1 MVFRD
6 LIRSPLT
13 LSLYLPSLIYAFS
26 VSMLLPIMPLYAS
39 SFNVSYGLIGLL
51 LAGQAIGYL
60 LGDIPAGI
68 LLQRFGGKQVMIA
81 GIVGSLIGTLALFVA
96 TSMPE
101 ALLYRVLAGMSAA
114 LYNVAR
120 HEYLT
125 SAIITENRGRS
136 IALYGGV
143 YRIGKLLGPTVGAFI
158 AGAFGLRA
166 PFLVVSVAMG
176 ISLVVVMRYMP
187 TLEVTRKPESLFN
200 DLSSVLRENR
210 YNFLTA
216 GMGQIFVQMVRAGR
230 EVIVPLYASNV
241 LGLDVELIGLL
252 QSIESALDVM
262 MFYPAGM
269 VMDRF
274 GRKFAIVPSFVYQSL
289 GMALIPFTSSFGM
302 LAVLVATMG
311 FANGLSAGT
320 MMTIGSDLAPTE
332 SRGQFLGVW
341 RLIGDIGASGG
352 PLAVG
357 WVAGLLTLQA
367 SALVIAGSGVLAAS
381 IFAFKVPETLRR
393 EKPPAQ
399 TPLTI
404 PADSPELP

>member
-26 VSMLLPIMPLYAS
+26 VSMLLPVMPLYAD

-51 LAGQAIGYL
+51 IAGQPIGYI

-68 LLQRFGGKQVMIA
+68 LLQRFGGKQIMLA
-81 GIVGSLIGTLALFVA
+81 GILGSLIGTLALFWA

-101 ALLYRVLAGMSAA
+101 AMLYRVLAGMSAA

-125 SAIITENRGRS
+125 SMVITENRGRS

-143 YRIGKLLGPTVGAFI
+143 YRLGKLIGPAAGGFI
-158 AGAFGLRA
+158 AAAFGLRA
-166 PFLVVSVAMG
+166 PFLVVGVAMVLAL
-176 ISLVVVMRYMP
+176 IAVMRYMP
-187 TLEVTRKPESLFN
+187 TLEVTRKPETIF
-200 DLSSVLRENR
+200 DGLSTVLRENR

-230 EVIVPLYASNV
+230 ETIVPLYASNV
-241 LGLDVELIGLL
+241 LGLDVDLIGIL

-274 GRKFAIVPSFVYQSL
+274 GRKFAIVPSFMFQSL
-289 GMALIPFTSSFGM
+289 GMALIPLTSSFGM
-302 LAVLVATMG
+302 LAVLVGTMG

-341 RLIGDIGASGG
+341 RLIGDVGASGG

-393 EKPPAQ
+393 KKPPAQ
-399 TPLTI
+399 TPLTAS
-404 PADSPELP
+404 ADSSE